1 MRCWGIYLSTFVWA
15 NNSLLAI
22 IGKGVENQRLFS
34 FYIII
39 KLNKTEAI
47 MGESKTVTH
56 WCYGHFHQSWHSN
69 IDGILLKMLD
79 IMEFYEIK

>member
-1 MRCWGIYLSTFVWA
+1 MMRCWGIYLSIFVWA

-22 IGKGVENQRLFS
+22 FGKGVDFQRLFS

-47 MGESKTVTH
+47 MRESKAVTH
-56 WCYGHFHQSWHSN
+56 
-69 IDGILLKMLD
+69 
-79 IMEFYEIK
+79 